1 MANECSFS
9 ALITGRTANV
19 REFLKTMRQDWAYE
33 VICEDEPE
41 LEDFAQD
48 GIISEYVE
56 GFCKWSVLCAM
67 RDKFRS
73 PSIESESRKLG
84 LFVEIYSTE
93 IGCAF
98 QEHVFIKKGE
108 IVVDD
113 CVDYDEIY
121 VGEYDS
127 IEEYN
132 AANGTDFTQDMVEDD
147 FIIIG
152 GFGEKYG
159 RFHTITDFKSE
170 EPDLYLEI
178 ADLVDHTPDLS
189 RITVDTQIFD
199 DFTRNT
205 YITIQFEEMGN
216 EIYLYKYKMLK
227 KNNDGITM
235 ELIPEN

>member
-9 ALITGRTANV
+9 ALITGRVENI
-19 REFLKTMRQDWAYE
+19 REFLKTMRRYWAYE
-33 VICEDEPE
+33 VIYEDEPE
-41 LEDFAQD
+41 LEDFAPD
-48 GIISEYVE
+48 DIVSEYVE
-56 GFCKWSVLCAM
+56 GFCKWSVLCVM
-67 RDKFRS
+67 RDKYRS

-108 IVVDD
+108 IAVDD
-113 CVDYDEIY
+113 CVDYNEIY

-152 GFGEKYG
+152 GFGEKYNN
-159 RFHTITDFKSE
+159 FHTIYDFKE
-170 EPDLYLEI
+170 EE
-178 ADLVDHTPDLS
+178 
-189 RITVDTQIFD
+189 
-199 DFTRNT
+199 
-205 YITIQFEEMGN
+205 
-216 EIYLYKYKMLK
+216 
-227 KNNDGITM
+227 
-235 ELIPEN
+235 

>member
-9 ALITGRTANV
+9 ALITGRVENV
-19 REFLKTMRQDWAYE
+19 REFLKTMRRRWAYE
-33 VICEDEPE
+33 VICEDEPQ
-41 LEDFAQD
+41 LEDFAPD

-67 RDKFRS
+67 RDEYRN
-73 PSIESESRKLG
+73 PSIESESGRLN

-98 QEHVFIKKGE
+98 QEHVFIKKG
-108 IVVDD
+108 VVAVDE
-113 CVDYDEIY
+113 CVDYNEIY

-132 AANGTDFTQDMVEDD
+132 AANGTDFTQDMVENDLV
-147 FIIIG
+147 ILG
-152 GFGEKYG
+152 GFGWKYG
-159 RFHTITDFKSE
+159 RFHTVTDFKTE
-170 EPDLYLEI
+170 EPDIHLEI
-178 ADLVDHTPDLS
+178 ADLVDHAPDLS

-199 DFTRNT
+199 DFARNA
-205 YITIQFEEMGN
+205 YITIQFEEKGN
-216 EIYLYKYKMLK
+216 EIYLYKMLK
-227 KNNDGITM
+227 KESGGITM

>member
-9 ALITGRTANV
+9 ALITGRVENV
-19 REFLKTMRQDWAYE
+19 REFLKTMRRRWAYE

-41 LEDFAQD
+41 LEDFASD
-48 GIISEYVE
+48 DIISEYAE

-73 PSIESESRKLG
+73 PSIESESRKLN

-98 QEHVFIKKGE
+98 QEHVFIKKG
-108 IVVDD
+108 VVAVDE
-113 CVDYDEIY
+113 CVDYNEIY

-132 AANGTDFTQDMVEDD
+132 AANGTDFTQDMVENDLV
-147 FIIIG
+147 ILG
-152 GFGEKYG
+152 GFGWKYG
-159 RFHTITDFKSE
+159 IFHTVTDFKSE
-170 EPDLYLEI
+170 EPDIYLEI

-199 DFTRNT
+199 DFARNA
-205 YITIQFEEMGN
+205 YITIQFEEKGN
-216 EIYLYKYKMLK
+216 EIYLYKMLK
-227 KNNDGITM
+227 KESGGITM
-235 ELIPEN
+235 ELIPES

>member
-19 REFLKTMRQDWAYE
+19 REFLKTMRRNWAYE

-41 LEDFAQD
+41 LEDFAPD
-48 GIISEYVE
+48 GIISEYAE
-56 GFCKWSVLCAM
+56 GFCKWSVLYAM
-67 RDKFRS
+67 RDKYRS

-113 CVDYDEIY
+113 RVDYDEIY

-147 FIIIG
+147 LVIIG

-170 EPDLYLEI
+170 EPDICLEL
-178 ADLVDHTPDLS
+178 ADPSVSVTIDRTAPQTITFTPSPSQYQLTIPLKEED
-189 RITVDTQIFD
+189 
-199 DFTRNT
+199 
-205 YITIQFEEMGN
+205 YIK
-216 EIYLYKYKMLK
+216 LKKMLEREK
-227 KNNDGITM
+227 
-235 ELIPEN
+235 ENIK